1 MSDVTTPRSLLGR
14 ARELAVGISAT
25 SAERDRE
32 RTLPRGPMDDIR
44 AARIGALRVPAAE
57 GGPGGSVVD
66 VAELYLTLG
75 AADPNLA
82 QALLAHTA
90 IIDRLL
96 VMAAPA
102 QRRRV
107 FDRLLIGQ
115 IIANAT
121 AEIGTATSKEIATR
135 VSAEDGVLRLR
146 GKKFYSTGS
155 LLADILF
162 VSAVDDAG
170 HVVYVVTD
178 PAAPGVTMHDDWDG
192 MGQRTTA
199 SGTTDFDGV
208 GVEAADVFE
217 IARVRHH
224 TGSLSQL
231 IHSAIDAG
239 IAAAARDDAVAWAR
253 TRSRPIPESGVSR
266 AVDDPLVQQTI
277 GAIATAAHAA
287 RVVVL
292 HAAAAVDR
300 AATAYIALAGAG
312 GTGDGEGSVG
322 RAEADE
328 LGVAAALEVAHAKI
342 ASNDASLLAGQKLF
356 EIGGASATRR
366 SVGLDRHWRN
376 ARTHTTHDP
385 VGYRY
390 VILGRHLLTDTPP
403 PITFAY

>member
-1 MSDVTTPRSLLGR
+1 MTDMATPQSLLQR
-14 ARELAVGISAT
+14 ARELAVGIGAT

-32 RTLPRGPMDDIR
+32 RILPRGPMEEIR
-44 AARIGALRVPAAE
+44 AARIGALRVPVSE

-96 VMAAPA
+96 VMATPA

-107 FDRLLIGQ
+107 FDRLLSGQ
-115 IIANAT
+115 VIANAT
-121 AEIGTATSKEIATR
+121 AEIGTANSKQIATR
-135 VSAEDGVLRLR
+135 VSADDGVLRVR

-199 SGTTDFDGV
+199 SGTTDLDGV
-208 GVEAADVFE
+208 RVEAGDVFE

-239 IAAAARDDAVAWAR
+239 IAAAALDDAVTWAR
-253 TRSRPIPESGVSR
+253 TRSRPIPESGVTR

-277 GAIATAAHAA
+277 GSIATAAHAA

-292 HAAAAVDR
+292 HAAVAVDR
-300 AATAYIALAGAG
+300 AATAYIALAAEPAGAG
-312 GTGDGEGSVG
+312 ARD
-322 RAEADE
+322 EADE

-342 ASNDASLLAGQKLF
+342 ASNDAALLAGQKLF

-403 PITFAY
+403 PVTFAY

>member
-1 MSDVTTPRSLLGR
+1 MTGPGTPAELLQR
-14 ARELAVGISAT
+14 ASELAVGIAAT

-32 RTLPRGPMDDIR
+32 RILPREQFDQIR
-44 AARIGALRVPAAE
+44 AARLGALRVPSAE
-57 GGPGGSVVD
+57 GGPGGSIVD

-75 AADPNLA
+75 AADPNVA

-96 VMAAPA
+96 VMATPA
-102 QRRRV
+102 QRRPV
-107 FDRLLIGQ
+107 FDRIVAGE

-121 AEIGTATSKEIATR
+121 AEIGTSTSKQIATR
-135 VSAEDGVLRLR
+135 ITSEDGVLRVR

-162 VSAVDDAG
+162 VSALDDAD

-178 PAAPGVTMHDDWDG
+178 PAAPGLTMLDDWDG

-199 SGTTDFDGV
+199 SGTTVLDGV
-208 GVEAADVFE
+208 VAESAGVFE
-217 IARVRHH
+217 IARERHH

-239 IAAAARDDAVAWAR
+239 IAAAARDDAVVWAR
-253 TRSRPIPESGVSR
+253 TKSRPIPESGVSR

-277 GAIATAAHAA
+277 GRIATAAHTA
-287 RVVVL
+287 RALVL
-292 HAAAAVDR
+292 QAAAAVDR
-300 AATAYIALAGAG
+300 AATAYITLAAG
-312 GTGDGEGSVG
+312 GNVSRE
-322 RAEADE
+322 EADE
-328 LGVAAALEVAHAKI
+328 IGIRAALEVAHAKI
-342 ASNDASLLAGQKLF
+342 ASNDAALANGQQLF
-356 EIGGASATRR
+356 DIGGASATRR
-366 SVGLDRHWRN
+366 SVGNDRHWRN

-390 VILGRHLLTDTPP
+390 VILGRNLLTDTPP